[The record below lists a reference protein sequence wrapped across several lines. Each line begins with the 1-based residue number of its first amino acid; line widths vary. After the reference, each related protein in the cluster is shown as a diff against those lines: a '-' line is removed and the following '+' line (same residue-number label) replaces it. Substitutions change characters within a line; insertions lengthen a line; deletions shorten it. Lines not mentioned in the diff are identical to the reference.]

1 MAWIE
6 IAKEGGF
13 STLNEGEKNKV
24 IDLLRNKEIPI
35 GSKNKK
41 KSDKVKKVKY
51 RIDRQSVYSVNGKNF
66 QRDKAFDQEYSLYAL
81 QDNVRN
87 GSNVFA
93 EVAVP
98 DFQNEDMTNTI
109 IEGLIKSL
117 ESSKGCRYVW
127 VEE

>member
-13 STLNEGEKNKV
+13 STLNEGEKTKV
-24 IDLLRNKEIPI
+24 IALLKKNEIPI
-35 GSKNKK
+35 GSKK
-41 KSDKVKKVKY
+41 KSDKVKY
-51 RIDRQSVYSVNGKNF
+51 RIDRQSVYSVNKINF
-66 QRDKAFDQEYSLYAL
+66 QGGKAFDQKYSLYAL

-109 IEGLIKSL
+109 IEGLIESL

-127 VEE
+127 VK